1 MSNFPLQ
8 FSEFGK
14 EGYKNKKSTKKKNR
28 TYKNHDMKKNVKEY
42 LQTMEGFSND
52 DDDLADFAPN
62 QTQKMHTVPIP
73 PPNPGVVVPKV
84 ETDECVDNA
93 AQLGTNLNASS
104 YYKQFVPYYTNL
116 SNEQTGQKDELLEKL
131 NYMIH
136 LLEDQQDEKTS
147 TVTEELILYLFLG
160 VFVIFT
166 VDSFARAAKYT
177 R

>member
-1 MSNFPLQ
+1 MSNLPLQ

-14 EGYKNKKSTKKKNR
+14 EGFKNKKSTNRKNR
-28 TYKNHDMKKNVKEY
+28 TYKNMKQKVSSFLNS
-42 LQTMEGFSND
+42 MEGFSND
-52 DDDLADFAPN
+52 DDNLADFTPN

-73 PPNPGVVVPKV
+73 PPNPSVAVPKV
-84 ETDECVDNA
+84 EEDVSIENP
-93 AQLGTNLNASS
+93 AQLGSNLNASS
-104 YYKQFVPYYTNL
+104 YYKQFVPYYTNI

>member
-1 MSNFPLQ
+1 MSNLPLQ

-14 EGYKNKKSTKKKNR
+14 QELKNQIKKSKKNR
-28 TYKNHDMKKNVKEY
+28 TYKNHDMKQNVKKF

-52 DDDLADFAPN
+52 DDDLVDFAPN
-62 QTQKMHTVPIP
+62 KTQKMHTVPIP
-73 PPNPGVVVPKV
+73 PPNPSVAASKEVS
-84 ETDECVDNA
+84 DDSIDNA

-116 SNEQTGQKDELLEKL
+116 SNEQTGQRDELLEKL